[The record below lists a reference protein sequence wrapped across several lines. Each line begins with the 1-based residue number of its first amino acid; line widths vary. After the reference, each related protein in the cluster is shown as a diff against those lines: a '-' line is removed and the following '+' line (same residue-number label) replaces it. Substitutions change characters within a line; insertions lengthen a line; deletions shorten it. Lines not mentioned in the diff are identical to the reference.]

1 MLIDKI
7 TGTGN
12 YNTNCFCQM
21 HNLIIL
27 SIPAT
32 AQVESV

>member
-27 SIPAT
+27 SIPPT